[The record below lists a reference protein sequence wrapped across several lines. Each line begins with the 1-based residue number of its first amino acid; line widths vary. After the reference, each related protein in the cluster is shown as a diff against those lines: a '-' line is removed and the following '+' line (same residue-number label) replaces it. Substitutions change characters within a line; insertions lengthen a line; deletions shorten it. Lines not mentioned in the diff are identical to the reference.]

1 MSLDLIPMPLLI
13 FVMREKEGELEY
25 VKSVVN
31 FNHFS
36 ETSLVHMLM

>member
-25 VKSVVN
+25 VKSVN
-31 FNHFS
+31 SNHFS